1 MEIQNINSLIHAF
14 ETGVNLFLGA
24 GFSTK
29 AHDYCGREL
38 PLATALLEELQL
50 KFNKKINDLPKLCTI
65 LNTSHKAELKEYLTN
80 RYKVLSYEK
89 WYENINLLNIKG
101 IYTTNIDDLV
111 PTIVAKSNS
120 TRYINDMSVNGESMD
135 TNRINYLPL
144 HGSVLHPERP
154 YIFDVASLANIYRQ
168 VPRMWNY
175 LSNATEKFP
184 TVFIGYSFN
193 DSSVIQALTSQPSF
207 ENAKQEKWILLRNPS
222 DDELEYFKAMDFSII
237 KGDTEE
243 FLKNI
248 SILLSSS
255 SIEKQKN
262 DVNHIEKLLGKNI
275 VPKDGRNLPSRPIV
289 RFFRGEPPMWN
300 DIIGN
305 NIYKLSYYKDI
316 QDSVYEKGKN
326 TLIIGAPVTGKTT
339 LGMQIAYNIKFD
351 GIKLIFNDLTISRAQ
366 YVAKILN
373 SAKALIFIENF
384 TDDIEAVLYLS
395 QIPSVKIVGIDRS
408 SYFSAVSHKFD
419 QELFRIVSISELT
432 DLDFQKVF
440 ESLPAEVK
448 SGEVR
453 KERSSKYI
461 QDSIYEFVIRNI
473 KGQRIEARY
482 NTVMKDLE
490 KDYPS
495 EAEFLVLCAY
505 MHQSRVP
512 LSMEVAISYFSGEY
526 DYREVYK
533 IKNQLQ
539 DSLVEFSSDE
549 LLDDNI
555 DYYYPRSYYT
565 AESILKGA
573 SIRLVKMV
581 MQKVIDNV
589 PTIQIFNYKTFR
601 RYAFDKTLV
610 QRAFIDWKEG
620 KNFYEQAFLYDN
632 NNPYILQQGALYLA
646 SKDKYK
652 EAFNWIDRAITMTND
667 KYFSIRNSHA
677 IILFDA
683 NYDALPSN
691 KAEEQ
696 LDESMEIL
704 HRCYNN
710 DNRKIFHAV
719 VYAKQAIRYFNKV
732 NEEKTINYLRQAKDW
747 ITEELKHNHW
757 SYELKDIK
765 RELDNYTF

>member
-1 MEIQNINSLIHAF
+1 MEIQNKNSLIHAF

-24 GFSTK
+24 GFSIK
-29 AHDYCGREL
+29 ARDISGREL
-38 PLATALLEELQL
+38 PLASALLKELQL
-50 KFNKKINDLPKLCTI
+50 KFNKKTNDLPKLCTI
-65 LNTSHKAELKEYLTN
+65 LNTSHKSELQEYLTN
-80 RYKVLSYEK
+80 RYRVSNYEK

-101 IYTTNIDDLV
+101 VYTTNIDNLV
-111 PTIVAKSNS
+111 PKIIAKSS
-120 TRYINDMSVNGESMD
+120 KTRYINDMSVNGESMD
-135 TNRINYLPL
+135 ENKINYLAL
-144 HGSVLHPERP
+144 HGCVLHPDKP
-154 YIFDVASLANIYRQ
+154 YIFDVASLANIYSQ
-168 VPRMWNY
+168 VPRLWSY

-184 TVFIGYSFN
+184 TIFIGYSFN
-193 DSSVIQALTSQPSF
+193 DTSVIQALTSQPSF

-222 DDELEYFKAMDFSII
+222 DEELEYFQAMDFSII

-243 FLKNI
+243 FLKDI
-248 SILLSSS
+248 PILLNNGG
-255 SIEKQKN
+255 IDKQKDN
-262 DVNHIEKLLGKNI
+262 VDQIEKLLGRNI

-339 LGMQIAYNIKFD
+339 LSMQVAYNIKYD

-366 YVAKILN
+366 YVEKILN
-373 SAKALIFIENF
+373 GAKALIFIENF
-384 TDDIEAVLYLS
+384 TDDIEAILYLS
-395 QIPSVKIVGIDRS
+395 QIPSIKVVGIDRS
-408 SYFSAVSHKFD
+408 TYFSSVSHKFD
-419 QELFRIVSISELT
+419 QDLFRIISISELT

-448 SGEVR
+448 FGEVR

-473 KGQRIEARY
+473 KGQRIEIRY
-482 NTVMKDLE
+482 NAVMKDLE

-512 LSMEVAISYFSGEY
+512 LSMEVAISYFSDEY
-526 DYREVYK
+526 DYSDVYE
-533 IKNQLQ
+533 IKDQLQ
-539 DSLVEFSSDE
+539 DLLVEFSSDD

-565 AESILKGA
+565 AESILNSA
-573 SIRLVKMV
+573 SSHLVKKV
-581 MQKVIDNV
+581 MQRMIENV
-589 PTIQIFNYKTFR
+589 PSIQIFNYKTFR
-601 RYAFDKTLV
+601 KYAFDKTVV
-610 QRAFIDWKEG
+610 QRAFRDWTEG
-620 KNFYEQAFLYDN
+620 KKFYEQVFLYDN
-632 NNPYILQQGALYLA
+632 KNPYVLQQGALYLA
-646 SKDKYK
+646 SKYRYK

-683 NYDALPSN
+683 NYDALPSIQ
-691 KAEEQ
+691 AEEQ

-719 VYAKQAIRYFNKV
+719 VYAKQAIRYFNKI
-732 NEEKTINYLRQAKDW
+732 NEDKTINYLRHAQDW
-747 ITEELKHNHW
+747 IAEELKHNHW

-765 RELDNYTF
+765 KKLDNYTF